1 MIQQKPVNIRHRGVL
16 IPWGSVELLE
26 KSKEA
31 SPGSLAGLKH
41 HMLSFVSTETGLNN
55 AVEENTKH
63 YKPLLV
69 SPKIWF

>member
-1 MIQQKPVNIRHRGVL
+1 MIQQKPENIRHRGVL

-26 KSKEA
+26 KSKEL

-69 SPKIWF
+69 SPKTWF